1 MGASTVGYWIRTES
15 LGRGDLRLYYRPV
28 LPADRDPAPPRALS
42 SALHA
47 RCGSDRRARVVS
59 GAKGAESCDGTMY
72 RALGFVSGHTLK
84 HLLATVGAPWL
95 ARMLLLRQPFAV
107 QTAGTAA

>member
-1 MGASTVGYWIRTES
+1 
-15 LGRGDLRLYYRPV
+15 
-28 LPADRDPAPPRALS
+28 
-42 SALHA
+42 
-47 RCGSDRRARVVS
+47 
-59 GAKGAESCDGTMY
+59 MY

-84 HLLATVGAPWL
+84 QLLATVGAPWL